1 MYRLE
6 QSFRWRTYVEKRQ
19 DIADK
24 LFQVTFNSLHEA
36 VRTYPATTGD
46 RLPDLDASVNETF
59 LFHGARMPSAFC
71 VGCLDVRGMSGG
83 RRHFTLHF
91 LRPCAQAR
99 NRKTS
104 ATSSA
109 VAWMSTIRLMPAC
122 SVAAFTWLTQ
132 LAKATNTQP
141 PCGRATT
148 TPRISARRAALTH
161 APPSAPLP
169 TIVCMLAG
177 LYPMFVVRAC
187 LGASVGDVACPVVPT
202 VGRSATHACHTYSA
216 PYLPLN
222 LPLSASDT
230 HSTKDQRGRL
240 DRVAPGHS
248 CASNF
253 IALPIRIMYLCF
265 GLFAADMR
273 RLLAEALLYH

>member
-148 TPRISARRAALTH
+148 TPRISARRPDTCSAKRAL
-161 APPSAPLP
+161 ADDRS
-169 TIVCMLAG
+169 C
-177 LYPMFVVRAC
+177 AC
-187 LGASVGDVACPVVPT
+187 LQGCTRCLWCELVW
-202 VGRSATHACHTYSA
+202 GRRSETSRA
-216 PYLPLN
+216 
-222 LPLSASDT
+222 
-230 HSTKDQRGRL
+230 R
-240 DRVAPGHS
+240 
-248 CASNF
+248 
-253 IALPIRIMYLCF
+253 
-265 GLFAADMR
+265 
-273 RLLAEALLYH
+273 